1 MNGVKALL
9 AVLLLAAP
17 AVADEVI
24 LRNGSSFSGIVREEG
39 DRVTITMDY
48 GTMTFRRIDVREV
61 RRSDDPLKE
70 LETKAATASTPK
82 EHFELALWARDRGLK
97 GRSDELLQK
106 VIFLDP
112 DHEGARKALG
122 YERHEGQ
129 WLNGDELM
137 VARGFV
143 KHQGKWLRRE
153 TVEQLLAQEHAEAVE
168 YDRQKTIR
176 QAAEFDREIELSKI
190 ELERERIDAELEIAR
205 RTRWWSSGYWPAGPS
220 YVLPPKPYAPSAHPG
235 YGPGRT
241 LPPVP
246 DRLFPGGTPSVT
258 PPPTPFTTSTKGG
271 GPPITT
277 NK

>member
-1 MNGVKALL
+1 MKVLLALL
-9 AVLLLAAP
+9 ALAAP
-17 AVADEVI
+17 AVADEVV
-24 LRNGSSFSGIVREEG
+24 LRNGSVFSGIVREEG
-39 DRVTITMDY
+39 DRVTIRMDY
-48 GTMTFRRIDVREV
+48 GTMTFRKIDVREV
-61 RRSDDPLKE
+61 RKSDDPLKE
-70 LETKAATASTPK
+70 LETKTLAASTPK
-82 EHFELALWARDRGLK
+82 DYFELALWARDRGLQ
-97 GRSDELLQK
+97 GRADELLQK

-129 WLNGDELM
+129 WLKGDELM
-137 VARGFV
+137 VARGFI
-143 KHQGKWLRRE
+143 KHEGKWLRRE

-176 QAAEFDREIELSKI
+176 QAAEMNREVALQKI
-190 ELERERIDAELEIAR
+190 ELERERIEAELEIAR
-205 RTRWWSSGYWPAGPS
+205 RTRWWSSGTYYPAGPA
-220 YVLPPKPYAPSAHPG
+220 YVLPPTAYAPGHHPG

-246 DRLFPGGTPSVT
+246 DRLYPGGTPSVT
-258 PPPTPFTTSTKGG
+258 PPFTTTTGG

>member
-1 MNGVKALL
+1 MNGMKALL
-9 AVLLLAAP
+9 ALLLLAAP
-17 AVADEVI
+17 AVADEVV
-24 LRNGSSFSGIVREEG
+24 LRNGSVFSGIIQEEG
-39 DRVTITMDY
+39 ERVTIRMDY
-48 GTMTFRRIDVREV
+48 GTMTFRKIDVREV
-61 RRSDDPLKE
+61 RRTDDPLKE
-70 LETKAATASTPK
+70 LETKTLTASTPK
-82 EHFELALWARDRGLK
+82 EYFELALWARDRGLQ
-97 GRSDELLQK
+97 GRADELLQK

-112 DHEGARKALG
+112 DHEAARKALG

-129 WLNGDELM
+129 WLKADELM
-137 VARGFV
+137 VARGFI

-176 QAAEFDREIELSKI
+176 LANETSREIELSKI

-205 RTRWWSSGYWPAGPS
+205 RTRWWSSGYWPSGPS
-220 YVLPPKPYAPSAHPG
+220 YVLPPAPRAPAYHPG

-246 DRLFPGGTPSVT
+246 DRLYPGGTPSVT
-258 PPPTPFTTSTKGG
+258 PPFTTSTKGG